1 MQVVQNQ
8 SFIKFKKVNKKR
20 INMSREKRFE
30 FGKNWK
36 NFLKNLSSEKIAIA
50 KSSLENLIGKESLKG
65 KTFLDIGSGSGLFS
79 LSAYTLGAK
88 VKSFDY
94 DEFSVEATNYTKNKF
109 SSNDLDWS
117 VERGDVLDDKYIDE
131 LGQYDIVYS
140 WGVLHHTGNMY
151 KALDNAAKCV
161 KENGILIVAI
171 YNTQM
176 QTPIWKKIKKFYVKS
191 PKFIKLLMNY
201 IFAAYTFT
209 GLLIFDL
216 LRLRNPIKRHTR
228 LQRGM
233 NFYTDVIDWIGGY
246 PFETAKPEEIVFFY
260 KNRGFSL
267 ENMITVGGAQ
277 GCNQFVFKKL

>member
-1 MQVVQNQ
+1 
-8 SFIKFKKVNKKR
+8 
-20 INMSREKRFE
+20 MSIEKRFE

-36 NFLKNLSSEKIAIA
+36 NFLKNLTPEKIAIA
-50 KSSLENLIGKESLKG
+50 KSSLVNLIGEESLKD

-79 LSAYTLGAK
+79 LSAYNLGAK

-94 DEFSVEATNYTKNKF
+94 DEFSVEATRYTKNKF

-161 KENGILIVAI
+161 SEKGMLVVAI

-176 QTPIWKKIKKFYVKS
+176 QTPIWRSIKKFYVKS

-201 IFAAYTFT
+201 IFTAYTFT
-209 GLLIFDL
+209 GLFIFDL
-216 LRLRNPIKRHTR
+216 LRLRNPIKRHTQLR
-228 LQRGM
+228 RGM
-233 NFYTDVIDWIGGY
+233 NFYIDVIDWIGGY
-246 PFETAKPEEIVFFY
+246 PFETAKPEEIVLFY
-260 KNRGFSL
+260 KERGFSL
-267 ENMITVGGAQ
+267 ENMVTVGGTQ
-277 GCNQFVFKKL
+277 GCNEFVFKKHS